1 MKEDLKIRP
10 LSRAA
15 YRISHMLLQFQEK
28 DVEDGILKEGTLK
41 EVSETYDDNHI
52 IGEAKYL
59 LEIMTGRV
67 NESIHEM
74 GEPYTDYPY
83 YLKQK
88 KQLAKFLSKYA

>member
-1 MKEDLKIRP
+1 
-10 LSRAA
+10 
-15 YRISHMLLQFQEK
+15 MLLQFQEK

-52 IGEAKYL
+52 ISEAKYL
-59 LEIMTGRV
+59 LEIMADGV
-67 NESIHEM
+67 NETIHEI
-74 GEPYTDYPY
+74 GEPHTNYPY

>member
-1 MKEDLKIRP
+1 MKNELKIRP

-67 NESIHEM
+67 NESIHEI

>member
-1 MKEDLKIRP
+1 MKDELKIRP

-67 NESIHEM
+67 NESVHEI

>member
-1 MKEDLKIRP
+1 MKDELKIRP

-67 NESIHEM
+67 NESIHEI